1 MISNI
6 DLFFGENENNRNK
19 VRILRLRK
27 NIRDNSNVLELPN
40 HLFRSYFRLNKEAFV
55 FVLNKLEGQFKNA
68 STSSIPAVLK
78 LACALRFFASG
89 SYQSSVGNDF
99 DLGLSQS
106 SVSIVLKEVVCAIE
120 DKLCP
125 TWISLNMSSD
135 EKQNARNYF
144 FSTSRLRG
152 VIGCVDGTHIGIVA
166 PIELRHQY
174 LNRKGYYSL
183 NAMIACDHNMCI
195 RYVDA
200 RYPGSTHDSFVWN
213 CSNLKSV
220 LETWYQRG
228 ERSMFLGDAGY
239 PLSSC
244 LLTPFR
250 NVSSGSRQSLFNKQ
264 HAKGRN
270 IIERTIGVLKSRFH
284 CLFNERKMHYA
295 PSKAKQIVNACCAC
309 ITFV

>member
-1 MISNI
+1 
-6 DLFFGENENNRNK
+6 
-19 VRILRLRK
+19 
-27 NIRDNSNVLELPN
+27 
-40 HLFRSYFRLNKEAFV
+40 
-55 FVLNKLEGQFKNA
+55 
-68 STSSIPAVLK
+68 
-78 LACALRFFASG
+78 
-89 SYQSSVGNDF
+89 
-99 DLGLSQS
+99 
-106 SVSIVLKEVVCAIE
+106 
-120 DKLCP
+120 
-125 TWISLNMSSD
+125 MSSD
-135 EKQNARNYF
+135 ETQNARNYF
-144 FSTSRLRG
+144 FSTSRLPG

-270 IIERTIGVLKSRFH
+270 IIERTIGVLKSRFR
-284 CLFNERKMHYA
+284 CLLNERKMHYA
-295 PSKAKQIVNACCAC
+295 PSKAKQIVNACCALHNIC
-309 ITFV
+309 IKYRVTDPEIVEEEISLPTEGIQLETPSSAEAERRRNQIMESL

>member
-1 MISNI
+1 
-6 DLFFGENENNRNK
+6 
-19 VRILRLRK
+19 
-27 NIRDNSNVLELPN
+27 
-40 HLFRSYFRLNKEAFV
+40 
-55 FVLNKLEGQFKNA
+55 
-68 STSSIPAVLK
+68 
-78 LACALRFFASG
+78 
-89 SYQSSVGNDF
+89 
-99 DLGLSQS
+99 
-106 SVSIVLKEVVCAIE
+106 
-120 DKLCP
+120 
-125 TWISLNMSSD
+125 MSSD
-135 EKQNARNYF
+135 ETQNARNYF
-144 FSTSRLRG
+144 FSTSRLPG

-183 NAMIACDHNMCI
+183 NAMIVSVFLENSFCFLMQVFKACDHNMCI

-270 IIERTIGVLKSRFH
+270 IIERTIGVLKSRFR
-284 CLFNERKMHYA
+284 CLLNERKMHYA
-295 PSKAKQIVNACCAC
+295 PSKAKQIVNACCALHNIC
-309 ITFV
+309 IKYRVTDPEIVEEEISLPTEGIQLETPSSAEAERRRNQIMESL